1 MFGNIVLRQNLLSH
15 IVGGLVSQRDMG
27 MCGGGGGVCVGGL
40 GGGGVQSLHIIVC
53 D

>member
-27 MCGGGGGVCVGGL
+27 MCGGVGVGVAEFAHYCV
-40 GGGGVQSLHIIVC
+40 
-53 D
+53 

>member
-27 MCGGGGGVCVGGL
+27 MCGGGGRGS
-40 GGGGVQSLHIIVC
+40 QSLHIIVC

>member
-27 MCGGGGGVCVGGL
+27 MCGGVVGSGWVWWGAGVAEFAHYCV
-40 GGGGVQSLHIIVC
+40 
-53 D
+53 

>member
-27 MCGGGGGVCVGGL
+27 WVCVCAGGVGGGGAEFAHYCV
-40 GGGGVQSLHIIVC
+40 
-53 D
+53 

>member
-27 MCGGGGGVCVGGL
+27 MCGGV
-40 GGGGVQSLHIIVC
+40 GGGGGAEFAHYCV
-53 D
+53 